1 MKSQFNLAGVVA
13 VASLVGALGLGPVV
27 AATGTQT
34 ERAAPAAKAAPPP
47 AAGTISAHEVPNA
60 KDTLASAKIIDLT
73 GASVGTV
80 DTVNLDPM
88 GKAISF
94 KVDVGG
100 FLGVGAHD
108 VALDANSLKWDP
120 AKKVL
125 ITTMNKDQMKA
136 LPEIKG

>member
-1 MKSQFNLAGVVA
+1 MKINLMSAFAALSLIAAGSA
-13 VASLVGALGLGPVV
+13 M
-27 AATGTQT
+27 AATATK
-34 ERAAPAAKAAPPP
+34 ENNPPAPAAKSAAPTTP
-47 AAGTISAHEVPNA
+47 ISARDVPDA
-60 KDTLASAKIIDLT
+60 KNTLSSAKIVDLT
-73 GASVGTV
+73 GASVGSV

-88 GKAISF
+88 GKPISF

-100 FLGVGAHD
+100 WLGIGTHD

-125 ITTMNKDQMKA
+125 ITSMSKDQMKA

>member
-1 MKSQFNLAGVVA
+1 MKINLMSAIAVVSLIAAGP
-13 VASLVGALGLGPVV
+13 LM
-27 AATGTQT
+27 AATATK
-34 ERAAPAAKAAPPP
+34 ENNPPVSPAAKTAAPTTP
-47 AAGTISAHEVPNA
+47 ISARDVPDA
-60 KDTLASAKIIDLT
+60 KNTLSSAEIVDLT
-73 GASVGTV
+73 GASVGSV

-88 GKAISF
+88 GKPISF

-100 FLGVGAHD
+100 WLGIGAHD

-125 ITTMNKDQMKA
+125 ITSMSKDQMKA